1 MKTERLKFSVVSDHS
16 HSVNA
21 APLLTIKDP
30 VCGMDVDPADSA
42 GESSFQ
48 GKTFHFCSEHCLQE
62 FKKSP
67 AKYLEESGRDKQAS
81 PSASDVIYTCPMHP
95 QIRQTGPG
103 SCPICGMN
111 LEPLEVS
118 LHDDGPDPELLD
130 YSRRLKWGAAF
141 TVPLLALSMSEL
153 LSKNPL
159 GALTGSPWFNWIQL
173 ALAAPVVLWAGLP
186 LFQKAYSSVK
196 TRHLNMFTLI
206 GLGTSVAFIFS
217 VIATGA
223 PGIFPEALRMH
234 GGHIGVYFE
243 AAAAIITLVLMGQ
256 VLEMKARGQ
265 TSAAIKALLKLA
277 PNTARIVREGGQEE
291 DIPIDDVHYG
301 DHLRVRPGEQI
312 PVDGIVL
319 SGASSIDESMMTG
332 EPIPVE
338 KTKDDKV
345 TAGTTNQTGS
355 LIIQAKG
362 VGKDTLLSQIVRMV
376 NEAQRSRA
384 PIQKLADSVSA
395 WFVPVVVIIAALTAV
410 AWGIF
415 GPAPAYA
422 YAMVNAVA
430 VLIIACPCALG
441 LATPMSIMV
450 ATGRGAQSGI
460 LIRNAESLETMEKVD
475 TLVLDKTGTL
485 TEGRPKLVT
494 VYAEPGFDEKQI
506 LSFAVGLEKGSE
518 HPLARAVLEG
528 AKVRGLNET
537 GDASEFLSITGKG
550 ISGNLFGKKVLLGNS
565 KLLEDA
571 GISTSAYLK
580 KADELRA
587 KGQTILFLA
596 IDQKAAGF
604 LGVADPVKESSR
616 EAIQSLK
623 ALGLRIVMVTGD
635 NKITA
640 AAVAAEV
647 GIEEVHADILPE
659 EKGSIV
665 KKLQSEGR
673 KVAMAGDGV
682 NDAPALS
689 QADVGIAMGTGTDI
703 AMQSAGITLVKG
715 DLRGILRARNLSHA
729 TLGNIRQ
736 NLFFAFGY
744 NALGVPIAAGV
755 LYPFLGILLSPMI
768 ASAAMSLSSVSV
780 IGNALRLKRV
790 KL

>member
-243 AAAAIITLVLMGQ
+243 AAAAIITLVLM
-256 VLEMKARGQ
+256 
-265 TSAAIKALLKLA
+265 
-277 PNTARIVREGGQEE
+277 
-291 DIPIDDVHYG
+291 VHYG